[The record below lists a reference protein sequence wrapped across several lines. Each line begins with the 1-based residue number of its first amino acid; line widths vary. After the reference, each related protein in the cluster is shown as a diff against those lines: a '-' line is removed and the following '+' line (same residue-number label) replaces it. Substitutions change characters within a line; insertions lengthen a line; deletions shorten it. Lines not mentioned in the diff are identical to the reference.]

1 MSTGRGLLQI
11 FIIRL
16 WCFMGGGCSWAPAFL
31 SDGCLMAKCGG
42 GGQLYL
48 AFIVCDGARA
58 YSSCLI
64 SACWVQAQ
72 CVPLLLICQAYG
84 RHAVYT
90 RYTARYV
97 RLVMPAYIISIIHHA
112 ANVGI
117 FFETCKK
124 FCKVLVCISSS
135 PHQRM
140 PPCSCRLCRPVSAV
154 WICPI
159 ALFVVHGLSV
169 MHAAFLLTGGTDLTS
184 ADARIQASSL
194 SRP

>member
-1 MSTGRGLLQI
+1 
-11 FIIRL
+11 
-16 WCFMGGGCSWAPAFL
+16 
-31 SDGCLMAKCGG
+31 
-42 GGQLYL
+42 
-48 AFIVCDGARA
+48 
-58 YSSCLI
+58 
-64 SACWVQAQ
+64 
-72 CVPLLLICQAYG
+72 
-84 RHAVYT
+84 
-90 RYTARYV
+90 
-97 RLVMPAYIISIIHHA
+97 MPAYIISIIHHA

-154 WICPI
+154 WIWPI

-194 SRP
+194 SRPYSDGNFLEMVVTV